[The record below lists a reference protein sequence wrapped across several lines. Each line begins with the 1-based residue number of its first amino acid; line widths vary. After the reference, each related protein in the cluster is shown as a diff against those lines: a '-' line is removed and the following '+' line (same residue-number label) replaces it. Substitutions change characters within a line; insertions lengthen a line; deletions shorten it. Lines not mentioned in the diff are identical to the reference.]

1 MRTKCICPGSLALI
15 IATVWQK
22 SKTILLE
29 ILLHSKTEG
38 RNPDGKQLRKK
49 ICKNRRSGVDSHD
62 KLWYSFVTA
71 RLVKSNQ
78 SCGGSCKTS
87 EETPNSSIPF
97 SFFQTEAAAWFALP
111 VSGAAQDAFGTAS
124 CANEKQKRDARLDHL
139 CAPIFVF
146 AEKNVQSR
154 RLRTRSHPA
163 VLPAC
168 VQTECADNPARR
180 KGHGQYRFLRR
191 DTIHDKK

>member
-87 EETPNSSIPF
+87 EETLIPPFHSLF
-97 SFFQTEAAAWFALP
+97 SKRKRQHGLLCRFPARHKMLLVRHLARTK
-111 VSGAAQDAFGTAS
+111 S
-124 CANEKQKRDARLDHL
+124 KKRDAQLDHL

-146 AEKNVQSR
+146 AEKNV
-154 RLRTRSHPA
+154 
-163 VLPAC
+163 
-168 VQTECADNPARR
+168 
-180 KGHGQYRFLRR
+180 
-191 DTIHDKK
+191 